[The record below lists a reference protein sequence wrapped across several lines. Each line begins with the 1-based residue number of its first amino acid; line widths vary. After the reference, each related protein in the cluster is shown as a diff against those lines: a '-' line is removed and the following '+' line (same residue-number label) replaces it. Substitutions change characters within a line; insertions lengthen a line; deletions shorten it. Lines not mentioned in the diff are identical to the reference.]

1 MSDIPDFA
9 PPHTLRSRES
19 QLRPGSAN
27 ARESS
32 GNMTVAYGT
41 DDGMI
46 VEFFEEPLYMEYLS
60 KQVGH
65 PIFRLQIMTRILQ
78 PGNRNTV
85 WVHATKG
92 ISYEMAIDSESGEYH
107 TDWDVMEV
115 CENGDPPEPL
125 RYPNAW
131 ARFMRKGVMADTGL
145 PIEQWS
151 VITRSYAESLKA
163 SNVHTVEALAALTD
177 SAAQNIMGAVKYRDL
192 ARAHLDERKRSEIV
206 SREQERASRFEED
219 SKQKAK
225 HIEGLQAS
233 VLALQAQLAEVRGI
247 APPTSGDRQPHVSA
261 AIAPQLKQ
269 MSATNARKKH
279 KIPGPD
285 KAA

>member
-1 MSDIPDFA
+1 MSEPSDFA
-9 PPHTLRSRES
+9 PPHSLRTRES

-32 GNMTVAYGT
+32 GNMTVSYGT

-46 VEFFEEPLYMEYLS
+46 VEFFEEPLFMEYLS

-65 PIFRLQIMTRILQ
+65 PIFRLQIMTRIRQ

-92 ISYEMAIDSESGEYH
+92 ISYDMAVDPESGEYH
-107 TDWDVMEV
+107 TDWDIMEA
-115 CENGDPPEPL
+115 CENGDMPEPVK
-125 RYPNAW
+125 YPNAW
-131 ARFMRKGVMADTGL
+131 NRFMRKGVMADSGM

-177 SAAQNIMGAVKYRDL
+177 NAAQNIMGAIKYRDL

-206 SREQERASRFEED
+206 SREQERASRWEED

-225 HIEGLQAS
+225 QIEGMQATI
-233 VLALQAQLAEVRGI
+233 LALQSQMAELRGV
-247 APPTSGDRQPHVSA
+247 APPSGDRQPHVAA